1 MRKKCVHEKSRCDLH
16 PHKDC
21 IYNNTQGQII
31 AEDEEDCLEDY
42 KKKSLIPQTANFP
55 CISPI
60 HNSNS
65 SAILSTVY
73 DRTTYETK
81 YNVIVIGSGT
91 MVRMWG
97 TRCDGNIDCWK
108 SIDEADCGWSTF
120 QTVFVGM

>member
-1 MRKKCVHEKSRCDLH
+1 MV
-16 PHKDC
+16 
-21 IYNNTQGQII
+21 
-31 AEDEEDCLEDY
+31 AEDEENCLQAY
-42 KKKSLIPQTANFP
+42 KEKSLIPQTANFE

-73 DRTTYETK
+73 NYATDDVY
-81 YNVIVIGSGT
+81 YNVPVIVFGT

-97 TRCDGNIDCWK
+97 TKCDGNIDCWK

>member
-1 MRKKCVHEKSRCDLH
+1 MLIIYHVFLH
-16 PHKDC
+16 IDQ
-21 IYNNTQGQII
+21 NDQVEMI
-31 AEDEEDCLEDY
+31 AEDEENCLEEY
-42 KKKSLIPQTANFP
+42 KKKSLIPQTANFQ

-65 SAILSTVY
+65 SAILSTVFNFTTRKSEY
-73 DRTTYETK
+73 D
-81 YNVIVIGSGT
+81 VPVIGSGT

-108 SIDEADCGWSTF
+108 SIDETDCGWSTF

>member
-1 MRKKCVHEKSRCDLH
+1 MV
-16 PHKDC
+16 
-21 IYNNTQGQII
+21 
-31 AEDEEDCLEDY
+31 AEDEENCLVKDY
-42 KKKSLIPQTANFP
+42 KKKSLIPQTANFQ
-55 CISPI
+55 CISLI

-65 SAILSTVY
+65 STILSTVY
-73 DRTTYETK
+73 NWTTDDYK
-81 YNVIVIGSGT
+81 YNVPIIVFGT

>member
-1 MRKKCVHEKSRCDLH
+1 M
-16 PHKDC
+16 
-21 IYNNTQGQII
+21 I
-31 AEDEEDCLEDY
+31 AEDEENCLEEY
-42 KKKSLIPQTANFP
+42 KKKSLIPQTANFQ

-73 DRTTYETK
+73 NRGFEF
-81 YNVIVIGSGT
+81 NVTVIGSGT

-97 TRCDGNIDCWK
+97 TRCDGNDDCFDE
-108 SIDEADCGWSTF
+108 IDETDCGWSTF